1 MPSFAEVDE
10 WRNLGLAGHLEL
22 NFRRERT
29 CFHIVPPQ
37 VLGACHR
44 GRRKKIFLGTND
56 FIFILGFSFGGVLQF
71 LVSKKVNFDAEKV
84 TNLPIV
90 YYRFAHHCVI
100 GLH

>member
-29 CFHIVPPQ
+29 C
-37 VLGACHR
+37 LKHR
-44 GRRKKIFLGTND
+44 PASSARCLSSGQKREDFLGTND

-71 LVSKKVNFDAEKV
+71 LVSK
-84 TNLPIV
+84 
-90 YYRFAHHCVI
+90 R
-100 GLH
+100 